1 MVGSVDPAPI
11 LRAVTAAAIVLSK
24 AMYDKRNRE
33 HERREALRLRG
44 AGGGVPPRCCAWSGC
59 DQEAPYRAPKG
70 REQLREFQWFCL
82 DHIREFNRGWDY
94 FQGMSQAEIER
105 HRRAD
110 VTWHRPTWRYGTA
123 YGFGEAWRD
132 VFGLFGDAAD
142 RGQAAPRPRSKAEEM
157 LDRLELAGQ
166 VTLAEL
172 KRRYKQLAKKHHP
185 DLHGG
190 DKAAEERLKLINEA
204 YTYLLDQRFY
214 V

>member
-1 MVGSVDPAPI
+1 MHE
-11 LRAVTAAAIVLSK
+11 
-24 AMYDKRNRE
+24 KRNRE
-33 HERREALRLRG
+33 QERQEALRLRG
-44 AGGGVPPRCCAWSGC
+44 TGDGRAPRCCAWPGC
-59 DQEAPYRAPKG
+59 DREGQYRAPKG
-70 REQLREFQWFCL
+70 RRQLREFQWLCL
-82 DHIREFNRGWDY
+82 EHVREFNRGWDY
-94 FQGMSQAEIER
+94 FQGMSQAEIDR

-123 YGFGEAWRD
+123 YAFAGSWRD
-132 VFGLFGDAAD
+132 VFGLFGDAAAGGA
-142 RGQAAPRPRSKAEEM
+142 GQSRPEPPRPRSKAEEM
-157 LDRLELAGQ
+157 MGRLELAGH

-204 YTYLLDQRFY
+204 YTYLVDQRLY